1 VLLAGCGAVPHGAP
15 AEPPPPRGDLRVV
28 VISDLNGSY
37 GYTDYEPEVHRAVA
51 LIRERWR
58 PDLVLVAGDMIAG
71 QRPSLPDDAVRAM
84 WSAFDGA
91 VARPLSEA
99 GIPLAFT
106 LGNHDGSAYPA
117 HARDRRLALE
127 HWRAPDRRPELAF
140 DDSAG
145 FPVRYTFRHRGL
157 FVLVWD
163 ASNADLARD
172 RDALAW
178 VEAQL
183 AGDAARSARHRLVLG
198 HLPLYAVAEGRNLP
212 GEVLHAPEE
221 IRALLQRHDVDTYV
235 SGHHHAY
242 YPARRGTLELLHA
255 GALGQGPRPL
265 LCGGAPPVKTVT
277 ILDFFPDRAQPR
289 YTTYAIEASHD
300 AEPREVRDAALPA
313 GIRGIVGHVV
323 RRDLDDSG
331 EPMRDDEICRE

>member
-1 VLLAGCGAVPHGAP
+1 VPEDP
-15 AEPPPPRGDLRVV
+15 VPSRGDLRVV

-37 GYTDYEPEVHRAVA
+37 GSTEYEPEVHRAVA

-58 PDLVLVAGDMIAG
+58 PDLVLIAGDMIAG
-71 QRPSLPDDAVRAM
+71 QRPTLPDDEVRAM

-91 VARPLSEA
+91 VARPLREA
-99 GIPLAFT
+99 DVPLAVT

-127 HWRAPDRRPELAF
+127 HWRAPERRPHLAYQ
-140 DDSAG
+140 DSAG

-163 ASNADLARD
+163 ASNAELARD
-172 RDALAW
+172 PEALAW

-183 AGDAARSARHRLVLG
+183 ASDAARGARHRLVLG

-212 GEVLHAPEE
+212 GEVLREPDG
-221 IRALLQRHDVDTYV
+221 IRALLQRHGVDSYV

-242 YPARRGTLELLHA
+242 YPGRRGSLELLHA

-265 LCGGAPPVKTVT
+265 LCGTARPMRTVT
-277 ILDFFPDRAQPR
+277 VLDFFPGRDRPV
-289 YTTYAIEASHD
+289 YTTYSIDNALE
-300 AEPREVRDAALPA
+300 AEPREVEDATLPA
-313 GIRGIVGHVV
+313 GIRGTVGYVV
-323 RRDLDDSG
+323 RRDVDHG
-331 EPMRDDEICRE
+331 AAPMAEDESCRE